1 MAKGSSTTG
10 LTNQQIVDLLNN
22 DTEFGINFI
31 IDNNPNAVESNISA
45 LSLPLPQNPSN
56 LQLKEV
62 IDDLI
67 DSSVENQN
75 AQQDVEYILQV
86 PYVDTTNNYT
96 GGFSSYISAN
106 MPPSAPNQKVG
117 LAIVSAISGIFQ
129 GVANLITSK
138 RQLEGLEIQQEMQT
152 AQIQFELDKIERTR
166 VLGIPQAVFIAVLG
180 FLMLMVVIVFLT
192 KGKKK

>member
-1 MAKGSSTTG
+1 MANGSSTTG

-31 IDNNPNAVESNISA
+31 IDNNPSAVESNISA

-62 IDDLI
+62 IDDLV

-75 AQQDVEYILQV
+75 AQQDIEYILSV
-86 PYVDTTNNYT
+86 PYDDTTNNYT
-96 GGFSSYISAN
+96 GGFASYLSAN
-106 MPPSAPNQKVG
+106 MPPPPANASVVLSIVTAVG
-117 LAIVSAISGIFQ
+117 SIFN

-166 VLGIPQAVFIAVLG
+166 VLGIPQAVFIAILG

-192 KGKKK
+192 KGKRK

>member
-1 MAKGSSTTG
+1 MANGSSTTG

-31 IDNNPNAVESNISA
+31 IDNNPSAVESNISA

-75 AQQDVEYILQV
+75 AQQDIEFILQV
-86 PYVDTTNNYT
+86 PYEDTTNNYT
-96 GGFSSYISAN
+96 GGFSSYISSK
-106 MPPSAPNQKVG
+106 MPPPPANASVVLSIVTAVG
-117 LAIVSAISGIFQ
+117 SIFN

-180 FLMLMVVIVFLT
+180 FLMLMVVIIFLT
-192 KGKKK
+192 KGKRK

>member
-1 MAKGSSTTG
+1 MANGSSTTG

-31 IDNNPNAVESNISA
+31 IDNNPSAVESNISA

-75 AQQDVEYILQV
+75 AQQDIEYILSV
-86 PYVDTTNNYT
+86 PYEDTTNNYT
-96 GGFSSYISAN
+96 GGFSSYISSQ
-106 MPPSAPNQKVG
+106 MPPSAPNQKVA

-180 FLMLMVVIVFLT
+180 FLMLMVVIIFLT
-192 KGKKK
+192 KGKRK

>member
-1 MAKGSSTTG
+1 MANGSSTTG

-31 IDNNPNAVESNISA
+31 IDNNPSAVESNISA

-62 IDDLI
+62 VDDLI
-67 DSSVENQN
+67 NSSVENQN
-75 AQQDVEYILQV
+75 AQQDIEYILSV

-96 GGFSSYISAN
+96 GGFASYISAN

-117 LAIVSAISGIFQ
+117 LDIVSAISGIFQ

-192 KGKKK
+192 KGKRK